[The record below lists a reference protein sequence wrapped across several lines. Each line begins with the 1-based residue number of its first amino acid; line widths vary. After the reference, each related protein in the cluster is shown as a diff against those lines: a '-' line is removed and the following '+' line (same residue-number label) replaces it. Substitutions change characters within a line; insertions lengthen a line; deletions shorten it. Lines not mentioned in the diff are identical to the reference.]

1 MCVTIHIPFV
11 QNKLKSIVEARP
23 ELKQKTIQQGDAY
36 VAACGEK
43 EPRGRVR
50 VLGLGPTPQD
60 VGTPGLKSYKPTRL
74 QIEVLARKKAE
85 RKNAALQQRIAEMEE
100 DMEIMSQHGSN
111 SRHHVVNYFNNLELL
126 RIIVKYN

>member
-1 MCVTIHIPFV
+1 M

-36 VAACGEK
+36 AAACGEK
-43 EPRGRVR
+43 EPRGCVR

-74 QIEVLARKKAE
+74 QMEVLAHKKGE
-85 RKNAALQQRIAEMEE
+85 RENTALQQRIAEMEE

-111 SRHHVVNYFNNLELL
+111 SRHHVVLQQP
-126 RIIVKYN
+126 

>member
-1 MCVTIHIPFV
+1 MQH
-11 QNKLKSIVEARP
+11 KLKSIVEARP

-36 VAACGEK
+36 AAACGEK

-74 QIEVLARKKAE
+74 QMEVLARKKAE
-85 RKNAALQQRIAEMEE
+85 RENAALQQRIAEMEE
-100 DMEIMSQHGSN
+100 HMEIMSQHDSN

>member
-1 MCVTIHIPFV
+1 LCVTIHIPFV

-36 VAACGEK
+36 TAACGEK

-74 QIEVLARKKAE
+74 QMEVLARKKAE
-85 RKNAALQQRIAEMEE
+85 RENAALQQCIAQMEE
-100 DMEIMSQHGSN
+100 DMEIM
-111 SRHHVVNYFNNLELL
+111 
-126 RIIVKYN
+126 